1 MHTGAWQKSATHS
14 HEVRGTTLGIVGYG
28 RIGTQVSVLAET
40 LGMRVIF
47 CDVTKQLPLGNAE
60 QASLDDVLRESDVV
74 TLHVPD
80 TALTRGMIGE
90 KELKFMKKGA
100 KLINNARGSVV
111 DLEALAEAIRSGH
124 IGGGECVQFPVCAS
138 HFHSP
143 ACLATCIACA
153 CVSAKRAQHSL
164 R

>member
-1 MHTGAWQKSATHS
+1 MHTGSWQKSAAHS

-40 LGMRVIF
+40 MGMRVIF

-80 TALTRGMIGE
+80 TDITRGMIGE
-90 KELKFMKKGA
+90 KELRFMKKGA

-111 DLEALAEAIRSGH
+111 DLDALAEAIRSGH
-124 IGGGECVQFPVCAS
+124 IGGG
-138 HFHSP
+138 
-143 ACLATCIACA
+143 
-153 CVSAKRAQHSL
+153 RSL
-164 R
+164 GLFLSLSFVLFFSMFGH